1 MNIIPLKI
9 IKEEQIIPCLDFFQV
24 VQLHHSTPTASQL
37 ILEQNCGIKTLLTKN
52 AEAKV
57 ITASDEKQR
66 QTFIAKNIN
75 RPCCTR

>member
-1 MNIIPLKI
+1 MHIIPLKI
-9 IKEEQIIPCLDFFQV
+9 IKQEQKIPCLDFSQV
-24 VQLHHSTPTASQL
+24 VQLHYSTPTASQL
-37 ILEQNCGIKTLLTKN
+37 ILENCGIKTLLNKN

-66 QTFIAKNIN
+66 QTFIAKNII